1 MNQTSRTLRAK
12 RRSGRGW
19 AALMLAAAGLAG
31 CESGGSGLTAP
42 TPAAPPP
49 FMAASTARYRVT
61 FDATWSA
68 ETHPDEAPP
77 NPHWS
82 GLIGGTHRD
91 AVRFWAD
98 GGIASDGIKAMAE
111 LGNKTPLDVEVQT
124 AIQAGTAQHV
134 LSGGALSGSPGSVAL
149 DFEVSRDYPLV
160 TLVSMVAPSPDWFV
174 GVSGLS
180 LFDGTDWVGERV
192 VALQPWDAGTDGG
205 ASFLSPDR
213 PLDPRA
219 PISRIGARPFLVG
232 GTVPPL
238 GTFTFRRLP

>member
-1 MNQTSRTLRAK
+1 VNHTLR
-12 RRSGRGW
+12 
-19 AALMLAAAGLAG
+19 AALMLGAAGLAAG
-31 CESGGSGLTAP
+31 CESGGSGPAAP

-49 FMAASTARYRVT
+49 FVAASTARYRVT

-68 ETHPDEAPP
+68 ETHPDDAPP

-111 LGNKTPLDVEVQT
+111 RGNKTPLDVEVQA

-134 LSGGALSGSPGSVAL
+134 LSGGALSGSPGSVTL
-149 DFEVSRDYPLV
+149 DFDVSRDYPLV

-213 PLDPRA
+213 PLDPRV